1 MGLKSGRVLSAVAAA
16 LLPGMALADAPKIEK
31 INAYLIYEDSGKV
44 GKNIAGEPD
53 QIVAQDENGQSVQMI
68 IDVVLSGKAGGL
80 YEDNPI
86 LHVVTK
92 PLLDEAAKPVNEEFP
107 IVFFAKDKLFRTVLV
122 NHNCNGFD
130 IEAYVMDGGKRTSE
144 FKKSFSI
151 TCGD

>member
-1 MGLKSGRVLSAVAAA
+1 MAFKSGLVLSVLAGI
-16 LLPGMALADAPKIEK
+16 LLPGTALADSPVIEK

-44 GKNIAGEPD
+44 SKNIADAPD

-68 IDVVLSGKAGGL
+68 IDVVLSGKAGAM
-80 YEDNPI
+80 YENNPV

-92 PLLDEAAKPVNEEFP
+92 PSLDEAAKPVSEEFP
-107 IVFFAKDKLFRTVLV
+107 IAFMAKDKLFRTVIV

-130 IEAYVMDGGKRTSE
+130 IEAYVTDGAKRTSE
-144 FKKSFSI
+144 LKKSFSI